1 MRSSQHAIGDEPVG
15 TFGQARYHN
24 RAALIDD
31 LIEQTIDAPRRVGH
45 LEGAVSGDADH
56 QIISVQ
62 ASAARR

>member
-1 MRSSQHAIGDEPVG
+1 
-15 TFGQARYHN
+15 
-24 RAALIDD
+24 LIDD